1 MAAGSE
7 TLQSTG
13 GLPAVMGTRG
23 VVASASPLASTAGLK
38 VLMDGGNA
46 VDAAVTVASILSVD
60 EPYYSGIGGHGIA
73 MLYVA
78 GTGEVKCLDFGGFAP
93 RAFTVDQWGSPP
105 RYRYWDVR
113 SSVFPGS
120 LAGWTELLE
129 RHGTRSL
136 AQALEPAIGHARRGV
151 PARPV
156 VVDFIA
162 RLKHEMARFPELAG
176 TYLPGGRVPRAGQV
190 IANRGLADTYEEIAG
205 RGVSHFYEGPLRD
218 RIVEYYNQCGSR
230 FTEREFSAYRPRWR
244 DTLESTYRDDYRV
257 VVPKCQTCSPNIL
270 TQLNVWEHFDLAE
283 LDDQGFERIHLGI
296 ETAKIA
302 FSDRRI
308 HCGDPDFSAVP
319 YQRLASKDYAADL
332 APGIDPNQA
341 RSERFPGD
349 RADNVSRG
357 GTTHL
362 TVVDRDRN
370 AVAMTCTLGP
380 SFGCMHTVPGTG
392 IILNNEGVFFDLHP
406 PDGPNYPAAGK
417 RVQHDMSPT
426 LVFRGDRLFLALGT
440 PGALGI
446 TQTIP
451 QVISKVVDHRLPL
464 QSAIESDRYRYFGE
478 GRVRVGDNIPAAI
491 RDRLRD
497 AGHEVLPSGAP
508 PIWAGGFH
516 AVAIDPDSGTL
527 IGGADPRRGGLAVA
541 Y

>member
-1 MAAGSE
+1 
-7 TLQSTG
+7 
-13 GLPAVMGTRG
+13 MGTRG
-23 VVASASPLASTAGLK
+23 AVASASPLASAAGLK

-46 VDAAVTVASILSVD
+46 VDAAVTVAAILGVD
-60 EPYYSGIGGHGIA
+60 EPYFSGIGGHGIL
-73 MLYVA
+73 MLHLA
-78 GTGEVKCLDFGGFAP
+78 DTGEVKCLDFGGFAP
-93 RAFTVDQWGSPP
+93 HDFTIDQWGSPP

-113 SSVFPGS
+113 SSVFPGT
-120 LAGWTELLE
+120 LAGWAEVLE

-136 AQALEPAIGHARRGV
+136 AQALEPAIEHARRGV

-176 TYLPGGRVPRAGQV
+176 TYLPGNCVPRAGQIIV
-190 IANRGLADTYEEIAG
+190 NQDLADTYEEIATNG
-205 RGVSHFYEGPLRD
+205 AAHFYEGALSE
-218 RIVEYYNQCGSR
+218 RIVEYYNRCGAR
-230 FTEREFSAYRPRWR
+230 FTAREFSDYRPRWR
-244 DTLESTYRDDYRV
+244 DTLETTYRDSYRV

-270 TQLNVWEHFDLAE
+270 TQLNIWEHFDLSGLE
-283 LDDQGFERIHLGI
+283 HLGFEHIHLGI
-296 ETAKIA
+296 ETAKFA

-319 YQRLASKDYAADL
+319 YERLASKDYGADL
-332 APGIDPNQA
+332 AMRVDAARA
-341 RSERFPGD
+341 RSEPLPGD
-349 RADNVSRG
+349 QPDDGTRG

-362 TVVDRDRN
+362 TVVDNDRN

-380 SFGCMHTVPGTG
+380 SFGCMHIVPGTG
-392 IILNNEGVFFDLHP
+392 IILNNEGVFFDLDP
-406 PDGPNYPAAGK
+406 LDGPNYPAAGK

-426 LVFRGDRLFLALGT
+426 MVLRGDRLFLALGT

-451 QVISKVVDHRLPL
+451 QVISKVIDHCLPL
-464 QSAIESDRYRYFGE
+464 QAAIESDRYRYFGA
-478 GRVRVGDNIPAAI
+478 GQVRLGENIPAAI

-497 AGHEVLPSGAP
+497 AGHDVLPPGAP

-516 AVAIDPDSGTL
+516 AVAIDPESGTL